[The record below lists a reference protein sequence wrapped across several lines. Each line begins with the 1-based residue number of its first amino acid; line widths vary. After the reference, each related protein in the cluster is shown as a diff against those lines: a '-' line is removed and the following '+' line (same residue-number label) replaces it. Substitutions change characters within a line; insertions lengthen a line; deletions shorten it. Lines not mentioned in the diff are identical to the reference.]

1 MLNFLINIA
10 CVTGIAFCILL
21 LYAIIGTFFKLI
33 INDLFGNRQ
42 KREQEELEDRLV
54 EQILKDAIRE
64 AQEDNETKKTTR
76 KKKSE

>member
-21 LYAIIGTFFKLI
+21 LYAIIGTFFKTI
-33 INDLFGNRQ
+33 FNDLFGNRQ
-42 KREQEELEDRLV
+42 RKEQDELDAILLEQMIKQAVAEVQEEE
-54 EQILKDAIRE
+54 
-64 AQEDNETKKTTR
+64 KKAKK